1 MRGDLARCVIRS
13 DDVRVTENKRTV
25 DRYMDGFRKGDHA
38 QILSCLTDDVEW
50 LLPGAFHLHGKEE
63 FDKEIENDAF
73 TGHPEITVDRMIEED
88 DVVIAEGT
96 VIARRKDGV
105 QLTLAMCDVFDMR
118 GGLIRKL
125 TSYLAQ
131 VG

>member
-1 MRGDLARCVIRS
+1 MRM
-13 DDVRVTENKRTV
+13 TENKRTV

-73 TGHPEITVDRMIEED
+73 AGHPEITVDRMIEED